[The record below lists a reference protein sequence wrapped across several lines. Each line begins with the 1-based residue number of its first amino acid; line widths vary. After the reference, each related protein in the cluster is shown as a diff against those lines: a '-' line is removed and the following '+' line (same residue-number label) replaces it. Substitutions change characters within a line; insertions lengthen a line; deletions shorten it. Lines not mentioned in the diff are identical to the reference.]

1 MKWHKVSIIYN
12 GETTV
17 IHDGSSAQSKVR
29 IIGGKIKQ
37 AINSISTFEFSIYP
51 NNPGYTDIHGLTT
64 EIKVY
69 TDEKTIFIGRVLTV
83 SEGMNADGGIVKS
96 VLCEDRLGWLCDTV
110 QPYLEWDLSNGI
122 RNRLEQILVRHNA
135 RTTAKRILLGV
146 VTVEATNSYNYVS
159 NWETTLETISQKLI
173 ANYGGEI
180 QLREQNGNLYL
191 DYLQRIGSGTD
202 TAIELAVNLKTI
214 SSDIDETSIITR
226 LYPLGAKLEDSE
238 NRVQIN
244 VNGNNYIQD
253 TELMQKYG
261 VQEGV
266 KIWDDVTLPSNLLAK
281 ATAYM
286 QSANKLKKQYKITAL
301 DLAQA
306 GYEDFEIFALGNIY
320 HIKNPIMSIDE
331 DLRIIGI
338 VYDIDKPYESAL
350 TFGEKFETM
359 SGFTVNKTRSL
370 QQDIT
375 SDNVRSYSLMD
386 SKIDNATAL
395 ITGAQGGHVILY
407 PSEQPERILIMD
419 TADVNTATSCLQLN
433 KNGLGFWTKGDTNT
447 TPLNGRY
454 TNAWTIDGNL
464 VASFIT
470 ALTLTGQR
478 INNGNGTFQ
487 VNANGTVI
495 AKALQILGGSIDIE
509 TSDETTDVIR
519 LSHNEWTIEI
529 SPLEMKL
536 TNSTIGG
543 NFVIQAG
550 MAVWKWNDEN
560 KLIISS
566 STGNI
571 NTYTDNGKSVFYLDT
586 NNRVLT
592 MYNSNGDRTVFID
605 SEIGAVYAKSFIR
618 IT

>member
-1 MKWHKVSIIYN
+1 VKWHKVSITYN

-69 TDEKTIFIGRVLTV
+69 TDEKTIFVGRVLTV
-83 SEGMNADGGIVKS
+83 SEGMDADGGIVKS

-122 RNRLEQILVRHNA
+122 RNRLEQILARHNA
-135 RTTAKRILLGV
+135 RTTSKRILLGV

-350 TFGEKFETM
+350 TFGEKFETI
-359 SGFTVNKTRSL
+359 SGFTINKTRSL

-433 KNGLGFWTKGDTNT
+433 KKGLGFWIKGDTNT

-586 NNRVLT
+586 NNRALT